1 MYRPIRDKL
10 GQKKCLLVLDFG
22 EKLLKVRLNCVQSRV
37 ATQGSDPGT
46 AAEGY
51 SRSGLLCSDQ
61 FKISLML
68 SLVSELCPPCLDRGG
83 GDTANAHGPVVC
95 TGAVTRHQG

>member
-1 MYRPIRDKL
+1 MSPGPGFWRKVVESSVKL
-10 GQKKCLLVLDFG
+10 CA
-22 EKLLKVRLNCVQSRV
+22 ESRLKAVTLRT
-37 ATQGSDPGT
+37 A

-51 SRSGLLCSDQ
+51 SRSGLLCDQ

-83 GDTANAHGPVVC
+83 GDTANAHGAVVC